1 MKNLL
6 KILISVFTFIVFS
19 TLAMFGC
26 SNLTQENYNK
36 LSIGMDYE
44 EVVDILG
51 KPDECKSVLSARNCT
66 WGDSAKSITAQL
78 VADKVVFL
86 SGKGLK

>member
-19 TLAMFGC
+19 SLAMFGC
-26 SNLTQENYNK
+26 YNLTQENYNK
-36 LSIGMDYE
+36 LSVGMDYE
-44 EVVDILG
+44 EVIEILG
-51 KPDECKSVLSARNCT
+51 KPDNCKSVLNARNCV
-66 WGDSAKSITAQL
+66 WGDSAKSITVKL

-86 SGKGLK
+86 FNKGLK

>member
-6 KILISVFTFIVFS
+6 KILISVFTFIIFS
-19 TLAMFGC
+19 TLVMFGC

-36 LSIGMDYE
+36 LSLGMDYE
-44 EVVDILG
+44 EVVEILG
-51 KPDECKSVLSARNCT
+51 KPDECKSVLNARNCI
-66 WGDSAKSITAQL
+66 WEDSAKSITVQL

-86 SGKGLK
+86 SNKGLK

>member
-6 KILISVFTFIVFS
+6 KIFISVFTFIVFS

-36 LSIGMDYE
+36 LSVGMDYE
-44 EVVDILG
+44 EVVEILG
-51 KPDECKSVLSARNCT
+51 KPDNCKSVLSARNCV
-66 WGDSAKSITAQL
+66 WGDSAKSITVQL

-86 SGKGLK
+86 FNKGLK